1 MVDPVK
7 PHVEPMWGKGAT
19 TSTPVVPSVASTA
32 TNEIKTVADLVAWT
46 DKVAAAPPVPVP
58 IPQSPTPPT
67 TTTVATVTTTTT
79 PASSTVLW
87 YQSQRFV
94 ILCQSSALLV
104 LAWLGTALATNDWAW
119 RVIAISVLGNV
130 ALQLKDWWSP
140 TVIAPFAALN
150 KNNVGT

>member
-7 PHVEPMWGKGAT
+7 PHVQPMWGTGTAT
-19 TSTPVVPSVASTA
+19 PPGVPVSATSTDAAHPSRVPM
-32 TNEIKTVADLVAWT
+32 
-46 DKVAAAPPVPVP
+46 
-58 IPQSPTPPT
+58 PQSLTPPT
-67 TTTVATVTTTTT
+67 TTTVATVTTTTA

-130 ALQLKDWWSP
+130 ALQLK
-140 TVIAPFAALN
+140 
-150 KNNVGT
+150 